1 MKDQTKH
8 CKNCNAEFNK
18 EFEFCPYCGQKAKD
32 ELTLGLLF
40 YNTISNYFAFDARF
54 FKSFIPLM
62 LKPGYVARKFVEGK
76 RLQYLHPAQYY
87 LFVSIVFFFLISFQV
102 RDYNAMANEAMKEG
116 FKMEKEDKELP
127 VNTLDSTDIVK
138 ITDPLLKN
146 PIVTKDLSEAELKAL
161 DSTLKT
167 NLSKSSKPKLN
178 FGYDTKKLDSLIAV
192 GASEEAQMKAIG
204 LDENSGWFERM
215 FMKQVI
221 KFQKQEG
228 GGIVQAIS
236 DTIPI
241 AMFFLLPIFAL
252 ILKVFYWKRGRYA
265 HHLVFSFYY
274 FSFLYVV
281 IGLVFGINYFLT
293 DIPDWIDWLIIL
305 STFIYLWLSMK
316 NFYRQGYFISLIKA
330 GMSTFIYMLFI
341 VPMALAIIV
350 TVSFLFY

>member
-1 MKDQTKH
+1 MKDHTKD
-8 CKNCNAEFNK
+8 CKNCNASFNE

-32 ELTLGLLF
+32 ELTLGVLF

-62 LKPGYVARKFVEGK
+62 FKPGFIAKEFVQGK

-102 RDYNAMANEAMKEG
+102 RDYNAMANKAIKKGYE
-116 FKMEKEDKELP
+116 MEKQEVP
-127 VNTLDSTDIVK
+127 VATEALDSADIAK
-138 ITDPLLKN
+138 ITDPFLKS
-146 PIVTKDLSEAELKAL
+146 PIITNDLSEQEVKAL
-161 DSTLKT
+161 DSTIKT
-167 NLSKSSKPKLN
+167 NLSKSSQPKFN
-178 FGYDTKKLDSLIAV
+178 FGYDTRKLDSLITV

-204 LDENSGWFERM
+204 LDEESGWFERM
-215 FMKQVI
+215 FIKQML
-221 KFQKQEG
+221 KFHKQEG

-252 ILKVFYWKRGRYA
+252 ILKVFYWKRGRYS

-274 FSFLYVV
+274 FSFLFVV
-281 IGLVFGINYFLT
+281 IGFIFGINYFLY
-293 DIPDWIDWLIIL
+293 DIPDWIDWLVIL
-305 STFIYLWLSMK
+305 STFIYLWISMK
-316 NFYRQGYFISLIKA
+316 NFYQQGYFVTLLKA

-341 VPMALAIIV
+341 VPMALAIIL
-350 TVSFLFY
+350 TASFLFY